1 MTDLEQ
7 LFHSAAVLAE
17 EGHPPPGDPVA
28 TLSGRR
34 AARRRRRVAL
44 LAVPLA
50 AITTVAVA
58 VVPTALSKHGGG
70 QTPIGTADPVPAS
83 FAALADGHAGIYDAR
98 SGDRLRDLGSAVA
111 VGATSDGVWLG
122 TAQVCASLLRFV
134 PSAAGVVGSEQR
146 IDGRVGSVAPSPDGR
161 TVAYTVG
168 RFGDRNP
175 DVLPCGSADLVLLD
189 VATGT
194 QRVWK
199 ATSGSGEISQLSW
212 SADGS
217 HLAFQTTVC
226 CDAAATLHDLVVD
239 SSPTPITE
247 VPAPLSKDH
256 KCDITLPAF
265 KEDQL
270 VAIRQCDA
278 KPELVEVDPHGRIT
292 PIRDLPP
299 EQPIALAAA
308 GDTLLV
314 STYGTPETP
323 GTLVRVEPDGK
334 TSTVGKGLSQPSWV
348 PPGTASSPAPAPS
361 TTCTYELDPQK
372 SAGRDVG
379 VPPSDPGQLPQRVTL
394 HTNRGDVTI
403 EFGDRISAT
412 PCTVNSFVHLARS
425 GYYDRTPCFRLT
437 TQGIY
442 VVQCGDPTGRGTGAP
457 GYRYA
462 DEHLAGTTYPEGTVG
477 MANSGPGTNGS
488 QFFLVYKDTQLD
500 PNYTVFGRVVA
511 GLDVLRAVADGG
523 ATPAGDGQPK
533 LPLEITG
540 VTIG

>member
-7 LFHSAAVLAE
+7 LFHSAAAFAE

-34 AARRRRRVAL
+34 AARRRRRLAV

-50 AITTVAVA
+50 AMTTVAVA
-58 VVPTALSKHGGG
+58 VVPTALSKHHGGH
-70 QTPIGTADPVPAS
+70 TPIGTADPAPAS
-83 FAALADGHAGIYDAR
+83 FAALTNGHAGIYDAS
-98 SGDRLRDLGSAVA
+98 SGDRLRDLGAAVA
-111 VGATSDGVWLG
+111 VSAATDGVWLAE
-122 TAQVCASLLRFV
+122 AQVCASTLRFV
-134 PSAAGVVGSEQR
+134 PSTSGAVSSEQR
-146 IDGRVGSVAPSPDGR
+146 VDGRVGTVAASPDGR
-161 TVAYTVG
+161 TLAYSVG
-168 RFGDRNP
+168 RSGDPNP

-194 QRVWK
+194 KRVWT
-199 ATSGSGEISQLSW
+199 AAAGSGEISQLSW

-217 HLAFQTTVC
+217 HLAFQTTAC
-226 CDAAATLHDLVVD
+226 CDATATLHDLAVD
-239 SSPTPITE
+239 TAPTPITD
-247 VPAPLSKDH
+247 VPAPLGESQ

-265 KEDQL
+265 QKDQL
-270 VAIRQCDA
+270 VAIRQCDT
-278 KPELVEVDPHGRIT
+278 KSELVEVDTHGRVT

-299 EQPIALAAA
+299 EKPIALAAA

-323 GTLVRVEPDGK
+323 GTLFRVEPDGT
-334 TSTVGKGLSQPSWV
+334 TSPVGTGLSQPSWV
-348 PPGTASSPAPAPS
+348 GNDAVASPPPTRS
-361 TTCTYELDPQK
+361 CTYRVDPQD
-372 SAGRDVG
+372 AVGRDVG
-379 VPPSDPGQLPQRVTL
+379 VPPSEPGQLPQRVTL

-403 EFGDRISAT
+403 EFGDRVTAT
-412 PCTVNSFVHLARS
+412 PCTVNSFVHLART
-425 GYYDRTPCFRLT
+425 GYYDSVACHRLT

-442 VVQCGDPTGRGTGAP
+442 VVQCGDPSGKGTGGP
-457 GYRYA
+457 GYRYD
-462 DEHLAGTTYPEGTVG
+462 DESLTGTTYPEGAVG

-511 GLDVLRAVADGG
+511 GLDVLRGVADGG
-523 ATPAGDGQPK
+523 STPAGDGKPK